1 MDVVEGVTPVEDLV
15 ARDGAVE
22 ALLVV
27 EAAKTFSVTIEG
39 VGQLI
44 GVAVVEGVS
53 QVGLEAE
60 VFEESGFE
68 GSLAVELVYFG
79 IVLVERGTAGRVET
93 PSIGTAIAGLVT
105 IVELVATQNVV
116 PNEITVGIVLINR

>member
-1 MDVVEGVTPVEDLV
+1 MDVVEGVTPVENLV

-68 GSLAVELVYFG
+68 GSLTVELVYFG